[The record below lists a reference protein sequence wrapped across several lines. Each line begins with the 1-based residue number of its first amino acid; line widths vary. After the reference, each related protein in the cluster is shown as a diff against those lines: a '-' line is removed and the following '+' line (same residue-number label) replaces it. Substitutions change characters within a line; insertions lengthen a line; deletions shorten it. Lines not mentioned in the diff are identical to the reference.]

1 MAPSAKSDF
10 DSTDRLLIAAMLAPP
25 LIWFAHLNVSY
36 VWVPSSCASGDWLK
50 LHLFTVAGILLTAG
64 AGFVSWRFLQHFGRG
79 TTDRGDARLTRRRF
93 VAILGSAFAVAFAV
107 LIVANEIPVIVMERC
122 G

>member
-1 MAPSAKSDF
+1 MAPTAKSDF
-10 DSTDRLLIAAMLAPP
+10 DRTDRLLALVMLAPP

-50 LHLFTVAGILLTAG
+50 LHIFTLASILMTAAAGWG
-64 AGFVSWRFLQHFGRG
+64 SWRFLQAFGYG
-79 TTDRGDARLTRRRF
+79 STDEGDARLTRRRF
-93 VAILGSAFAVAFAV
+93 MAIVGAVFAAV
-107 LIVANEIPVIVMERC
+107 FILLILANEVPNLVLQRC